1 MVEGEDE
8 SFIKSTVGPTRTADA
23 PVKTLGIFWNTAT
36 EEISFDFT
44 ELIKSANKMQATK
57 RSLLQLTAKLFDPL
71 GLLSPF
77 TITMKCQCLCV
88 EKVDWDVELQG
99 NYERMWKDFV
109 SGLIQ
114 LNGVNIPR
122 CYFTSTSTLICIQIH
137 AFSDASNKAYAT
149 AVYLRSEYKVER
161 KWDRAGSAVWKSRHL
176 VTVVTPAVFPQKIG
190 GQKRTFL
197 PRRRNWTSFGGE
209 CRNRGRWRPWS

>member
-8 SFIKSTVGPTRTADA
+8 SFLKSTVGPTRTADA

-57 RSLLQLTAKLFDPL
+57 RSLLQLPAKLFDPL

-99 NYERMWKDFV
+99 NHERMWEDFV

-122 CYFTSTSTLICIQIH
+122 YFTSTFTLICIQIH

-161 KWDRAGSAVWKSRHL
+161 K
-176 VTVVTPAVFPQKIG
+176 
-190 GQKRTFL
+190 
-197 PRRRNWTSFGGE
+197 
-209 CRNRGRWRPWS
+209 

>member
-1 MVEGEDE
+1 MIEGEDE

-122 CYFTSTSTLICIQIH
+122 YFTSTSTLICIQIH

-161 KWDRAGSAVWKSRHL
+161 K
-176 VTVVTPAVFPQKIG
+176 
-190 GQKRTFL
+190 
-197 PRRRNWTSFGGE
+197 
-209 CRNRGRWRPWS
+209 

>member
-1 MVEGEDE
+1 
-8 SFIKSTVGPTRTADA
+8 
-23 PVKTLGIFWNTAT
+23 
-36 EEISFDFT
+36 
-44 ELIKSANKMQATK
+44 MQATK

-99 NYERMWKDFV
+99 NHERMWKDLV
-109 SGLIQ
+109 PGLIQ

-149 AVYLRSEYKVER
+149 AVYLRSEYKVE
-161 KWDRAGSAVWKSRHL
+161 WK
-176 VTVVTPAVFPQKIG
+176 
-190 GQKRTFL
+190 
-197 PRRRNWTSFGGE
+197 
-209 CRNRGRWRPWS
+209 

>member
-1 MVEGEDE
+1 
-8 SFIKSTVGPTRTADA
+8 
-23 PVKTLGIFWNTAT
+23 
-36 EEISFDFT
+36 
-44 ELIKSANKMQATK
+44 MQATK

-99 NYERMWKDFV
+99 NHERMWKDFV

-122 CYFTSTSTLICIQIH
+122 YFTSTSTLICIQIH

-149 AVYLRSEYKVER
+149 AVYLHSETTKVE
-161 KWDRAGSAVWKSRHL
+161 WK
-176 VTVVTPAVFPQKIG
+176 
-190 GQKRTFL
+190 
-197 PRRRNWTSFGGE
+197 
-209 CRNRGRWRPWS
+209 

>member
-8 SFIKSTVGPTRTADA
+8 SFIKSTVGPTRTTDA

-109 SGLIQ
+109 SGKD
-114 LNGVNIPR
+114 IPR
-122 CYFTSTSTLICIQIH
+122 CYFTSTSALICIQIH
-137 AFSDASNKAYAT
+137 AFSDASNKAHAT

-161 KWDRAGSAVWKSRHL
+161 K
-176 VTVVTPAVFPQKIG
+176 
-190 GQKRTFL
+190 
-197 PRRRNWTSFGGE
+197 
-209 CRNRGRWRPWS
+209 